1 MCVILFCCIHIDDT
15 SYQWLPQVI
24 EEAEAEVA
32 KELNGDNDNTL
43 AIVLGTLGGILG
55 VVLIAGGGYV
65 FYTKKYK
72 VSTGDK
78 YK

>member
-1 MCVILFCCIHIDDT
+1 M
-15 SYQWLPQVI
+15 I

-32 KELNGDNDNTL
+32 KELNNEEDHTL
-43 AIVLGTLGGILG
+43 AIVLGTLGGVLG

-72 VSTGDK
+72 VSTVGDTSTK
-78 YK
+78 TRSVNSM